1 MFFPHSF
8 RPGKSSANGASNGGM
23 ISECGISGGC
33 SDLLISDFVNSP
45 LVVSDDV
52 AVLDCLPFVVSRAAK
67 FGFISSRNMRIL
79 IGRVAAATGMLWVN
93 RQ

>member
-1 MFFPHSF
+1 M
-8 RPGKSSANGASNGGM
+8 GGM

-52 AVLDCLPFVVSRAAK
+52 AVLDCLPFAVSRAAK
-67 FGFISSRNMRIL
+67 FGFISSPSIL
-79 IGRVAAATGMLWVN
+79 RAICESPLVAW
-93 RQ
+93 RQLPECSG